1 MKKKQIF
8 QPGVWAVAIAIF
20 LTGCAGMMSKA
31 TEKNFKDPVITLKR
45 VEVQKYWGWWYFSS
59 KVNPSKGK
67 TGNYGAPLALAFIFK
82 IQNPNRFAVMME
94 EIRFTVGF
102 DEFDLDT
109 VILQESTWVPAK
121 KTTELR
127 AISVF
132 DGQSALLSLMMTGG
146 YKLKEKGWSPWHALE
161 TFWIGIPAF
170 SFPVYVRQGSAVFS
184 ADKIVRGV
192 PFSATF
198 Q

>member
-1 MKKKQIF
+1 MKKKSIF

-20 LTGCAGMMSKA
+20 LTGCAGMMSKP
-31 TEKNFKDPVITLKR
+31 TEKNFKDPVITLKH
-45 VEVQKYWGWWYFSS
+45 VEVHKYWGWWYFSA

-67 TGNYGAPLALAFIFK
+67 AGNYGAPLALAFIFK
-82 IQNPNRFAVMME
+82 INNPNKFAVMIE
-94 EIRFTVGF
+94 EMKFTVGF

-109 VILQESTWVPAK
+109 VILQESVWVPGK
-121 KTTELR
+121 KITELR
-127 AISVF
+127 ATSVF
-132 DGQSALLSLMMTGG
+132 DGRSALLNLTMTGA
-146 YKLKEKGWSPWHALE
+146 YRLKEKGWSPWHALE
-161 TFWIGIPAF
+161 TFWTGIPDF
-170 SFPVYVRQGSAVFS
+170 SFPVYVKQGTAVFR